1 MSSVAGAVVTIDGD
15 SSGLV
20 SALDKGK
27 KGIADVKTES
37 RKLSDQLR
45 EVADDADKAAG
56 ALVQKIGGPG
66 AIKAIAGVTA
76 GFAIAKQGV
85 EMFLDSAE
93 NLFKSFGEEGQKV
106 WEDTE
111 KSLFAIKGAFAEAV
125 LGGGSAEEMG
135 ARLKS
140 IFEGVKIALDVLL
153 LPIRALSALVRGLGT
168 DFKEVSGYVQDASDK
183 LNELAST
190 TRLAGLTKTGEGIE
204 GLRVRLMSL
213 RGETENLRQVELAR
227 DIAGAER
234 LKTDILANELQAD
247 AIASSAA
254 VVAAQGEIA
263 KKADAAR
270 LKYLKDLGEE
280 KFTQGDLA
288 AARRVYN
295 DEMLRGGQAVMAQ
308 QMEQRKG
315 VSAANQAQLAELD
328 AQIASFK
335 KIAETKPVVATGG
348 GAPPK
353 PVDTT
358 VYAVEV
364 EDGYKQITKIQYDAL
379 DKMQQQSGD
388 YSQRILEMTQAEFDG
403 MAALGDSAYLAEIAL
418 NEKRGE
424 AADKF
429 RAEQAAKIK
438 AEQDQVEHEKRE
450 YDARELKRV
459 QDLEKAKA
467 DEQRAAMALVF
478 NLAVIQSGKMLAN
491 AIVGNKKMSE
501 VARAAL
507 GNVASGL
514 GDVAMVKSAEYAAE
528 GLWPQATGMAVAG
541 TLGYTIAAALGADKK
556 SNAGPPT
563 ERQQP
568 VQNYAYNLRID
579 STFADSESISRRFA
593 QMQEGARQRGL
604 ITGMA

>member
-20 SALDKGK
+20 SALQKGE
-27 KGIADVKTES
+27 KGIADVKQEAG
-37 RKLSDQLR
+37 KLSDQLR

-56 ALVQKIGGPG
+56 AMIQKLGGPG

-111 KSLFAIKGAFAEAV
+111 KSLFAIKGALAEAV

-204 GLRVRLMSL
+204 GLRVRLMTL

-254 VVAAQGEIA
+254 VVAAQGDIA
-263 KKADAAR
+263 KKADEAR

-280 KFTQGDLA
+280 KFTQADLA

-295 DEMLRGGQAVMAQ
+295 AEMLAQGQLVMAQ
-308 QMEQRKG
+308 QMKQREG
-315 VSAANQAQLAELD
+315 ISQSAKAQLDEVN
-328 AQIASFK
+328 AQIAAFK
-335 KIAETKPVVATGG
+335 EIAATPPEAKTGTGG
-348 GAPPK
+348 GGPK
-353 PVDTT
+353 KPEKT
-358 VYAVEV
+358 AAEIEAEEV
-364 EDGYKQITKIQYDAL
+364 KAINDLRLAITKGEQQLEMDKLKLTAERTAAEADAKEAALKRYLDFEKQMLDEAAAERKAKGILTAEEEDAL
-379 DKMQQQSGD
+379 YQERK
-388 YSQRILEMTQAEFDG
+388 AK
-403 MAALGDSAYLAEIAL
+403 ALAY
-418 NEKRGE
+418 
-424 AADKF
+424 
-429 RAEQAAKIK
+429 
-438 AEQDQVEHEKRE
+438 
-450 YDARELKRV
+450 V
-459 QDLEKAKA
+459 QDLAGQEMGIYMQNAGKQLALGKLSAKA
-467 DEQRAAMALVF
+467 ASDMAR
-478 NLAVIQSGKMLAN
+478 S
-491 AIVGNKKMSE
+491 
-501 VARAAL
+501 AL
-507 GNVASGL
+507 GNMIIGQ
-514 GDVAMVKSAEYAAE
+514 GDKAMVE
-528 GLWPQATGMAVAG
+528 AG
-541 TLGYTIAAALGADKK
+541 IMAAALNPLAIPMAAAGLAAYAVGNAMMPTVKPTAGSTPATEKPADGGQAA
-556 SNAGPPT
+556 SN
-563 ERQQP
+563 
-568 VQNYAYNLRID
+568 NYSFNMRVD
-579 STFADSESISRRFA
+579 SVFADGESVARQFA
-593 QMQEGARQRGL
+593 MMQESARQRGL
-604 ITGMA
+604 LYQGA